1 MNLYISVNG
10 VLRNF
15 IQKFTYHYQEE
26 YLNSEI
32 ENNTFEYGINE
43 PIYND
48 KLLESF
54 KFQSKEE
61 LEYFLYIDFPI
72 EIFGHAGISYPNCF
86 TELNKFIYDKEKINV
101 TLISL
106 DEVGKAKP
114 ATLFFLS
121 KNGFLG
127 STIKF
132 IKSDD
137 LKKEWKKCDMW
148 ITDDKHI
155 IESCPSDKIAIKFNT
170 NYNQHFTNSM
180 EISKLSEITDICSKY
195 LEKITISTSTQL
207 QENVEQEKLTK
218 MKKKMM
224 KLLK

>member
-15 IQKFTYHYQEE
+15 IQKLVYHYQEE

-32 ENNTFEYGINE
+32 EGNTFEYGINE
-43 PIYND
+43 PILNN

-54 KFQSKEE
+54 KFSSKEE

-72 EIFGHAGISYPNCF
+72 EIFGHAGLSYSNCF
-86 TELNKFIYDKEKINV
+86 TELNKLIYEKDKINV
-101 TLISL
+101 TLVSL
-106 DEVGKAKP
+106 DEIGKAKP

-127 STIKF
+127 SNIKF
-132 IKSDD
+132 IKSEN
-137 LKKEWKKCDMW
+137 LKKEWKNCDIW
-148 ITDDKHI
+148 ITDDKNVLDT
-155 IESCPSDKIAIKFNT
+155 CPNNKLAIKFNT
-170 NYNQHFTNSM
+170 IYNQHFTNNM
-180 EISKLSEITDICSKY
+180 EISKLSEISDLCSKY
-195 LEKITISTSTQL
+195 LEKTTTSTLTQL
-207 QENVEQEKLTK
+207 PANVEQEKS
-218 MKKKMM
+218 MKTTKMM